1 MKIKKIIIILF
12 FLNLFSGQVYSIEPD
27 VFVQSTV
34 NRASQILSKNITK
47 EKVGHSGTLDPFAD
61 GVLVLGVGKSTKKL
75 SNIIQFD
82 KTYEGIIKLGEKT
95 DSMDLTGNLV
105 EKKEVSEISDQS
117 LVDCEKKFVGELLQR
132 TPMFSARKINGV
144 RLYKLARKNIE
155 IKTNPKLITI
165 KSLNINS
172 LNENTLK
179 ITVECSSG
187 TYIRVL
193 AEDIAEYLGTVGHLI
208 SLTRLSV
215 GEYKLDESVTI
226 EKFEDKWKS

>member
-1 MKIKKIIIILF
+1 MIFNIYKPKDFSSFSIVKK
-12 FLNLFSGQVYSIEPD
+12 V
-27 VFVQSTV
+27 
-34 NRASQILSKNITK
+34 KHITR

-82 KTYEGIIKLGEKT
+82 KTYEGIVKLGEKT
-95 DSMDLTGNLV
+95 DSMDLTGNIV
-105 EKKEVSEISDQS
+105 ESKKVPKITVKS
-117 LVDCEKKFVGELLQR
+117 LKGCADKFIGELLQR
-132 TPMFSARKINGV
+132 TPMYSARKINGV

-165 KSLNINS
+165 KHLNIDMIDK
-172 LNENTLK
+172 NTLK
-179 ITVECSSG
+179 IIVECSSG

-215 GEYKLDESVTI
+215 GEYKLNESLTI
-226 EKFEDKWKS
+226 KNFEDLWKS

>member
-1 MKIKKIIIILF
+1 MIFNLYKPKDFSSFDIVKK
-12 FLNLFSGQVYSIEPD
+12 VKY
-27 VFVQSTV
+27 
-34 NRASQILSKNITK
+34 ITK

-75 SNIIQFD
+75 SDIIQFD

-95 DSMDLTGNLV
+95 DSMDLTGNIV
-105 EKKEVSEISDQS
+105 DTKEVPKISSKS
-117 LVDCEKKFVGELLQR
+117 LKECSNKFTGDLLQR
-132 TPMFSARKINGV
+132 TPMYSARKINGV

-155 IKTNPKLITI
+155 IKTNPKLITV
-165 KSLNINS
+165 KSLNIDKIDK
-172 LNENTLK
+172 NTLK

-193 AEDIAEYLGTVGHLI
+193 AEDIADFFGTVGHLI

-215 GEYKLDESVTI
+215 GEYSLNESLTI
-226 EKFEDKWKS
+226 ESFEDKWKS

>member
-1 MKIKKIIIILF
+1 MIYNIYKPKDLSSFSIVKK
-12 FLNLFSGQVYSIEPD
+12 V
-27 VFVQSTV
+27 
-34 NRASQILSKNITK
+34 KNITK

-95 DSMDLTGNLV
+95 DSMDLTGNIV
-105 EKKEVSEISDQS
+105 EEKEVCEISNQS
-117 LVDCEKKFVGELLQR
+117 LIDCEKNFVGELLQR
-132 TPMFSARKINGV
+132 TPMYSARKINGV

-165 KSLNINS
+165 NS
-172 LNENTLK
+172 LKIESLDENTLK
-179 ITVECSSG
+179 ITVDCSSG

-215 GEYKLDESVTI
+215 GEYRLDESVTI

>member
-1 MKIKKIIIILF
+1 MIYNIYKPKDLSSFSIVKK
-12 FLNLFSGQVYSIEPD
+12 V
-27 VFVQSTV
+27 
-34 NRASQILSKNITK
+34 KNITK

-95 DSMDLTGNLV
+95 DSMDLTGNV
-105 EKKEVSEISDQS
+105 VEEKKITEISDQS
-117 LVDCEKKFVGELLQR
+117 LIDCENKFVGELLQR

-165 KSLNINS
+165 KSLKIKQLEKS
-172 LNENTLK
+172 TLK
-179 ITVECSSG
+179 IKVECSSG

-193 AEDIAEYLGTVGHLI
+193 AEDIAEYLGTVGHLT

-215 GEYKLDESVTI
+215 GEYRLDESVTI

>member
-1 MKIKKIIIILF
+1 MIYNIYKPKDLSSFSIVKK
-12 FLNLFSGQVYSIEPD
+12 V
-27 VFVQSTV
+27 
-34 NRASQILSKNITK
+34 KNITK

-95 DSMDLTGNLV
+95 DSMDLTGNIV
-105 EKKEVSEISDQS
+105 EEKEVCEISDQS
-117 LVDCEKKFVGELLQR
+117 LIDCEKHFVGELLQR
-132 TPMFSARKINGV
+132 TPMYSARKINGV

-165 KSLNINS
+165 NS
-172 LNENTLK
+172 LKIESLDENTLK
-179 ITVECSSG
+179 ITVDCSSG

-215 GEYKLDESVTI
+215 GEYRLDESVTI

>member
-1 MKIKKIIIILF
+1 MIFNIYKPKDLSSFSIVKKI
-12 FLNLFSGQVYSIEPD
+12 
-27 VFVQSTV
+27 
-34 NRASQILSKNITK
+34 KNITK

-95 DSMDLTGNLV
+95 DSMDLTGNVV
-105 EKKEVSEISDQS
+105 EEKEVSEISDQS
-117 LVDCEKKFVGELLQR
+117 LIDCEKKFVGELLQR

-165 KSLNINS
+165 KSLKINS
-172 LNENTLK
+172 LDENTLK

>member
-1 MKIKKIIIILF
+1 MIFNIYKPKDLSSFSIVKKI
-12 FLNLFSGQVYSIEPD
+12 
-27 VFVQSTV
+27 
-34 NRASQILSKNITK
+34 KNITK

-95 DSMDLTGNLV
+95 DSMDLTGNVV
-105 EKKEVSEISDQS
+105 EEKEVSEISDQS
-117 LVDCEKKFVGELLQR
+117 LIDCEKKFVGELLQR

-215 GEYKLDESVTI
+215 GDYKLDESVTI

>member
-1 MKIKKIIIILF
+1 MIYNIYKPKDLSSFSIVKK
-12 FLNLFSGQVYSIEPD
+12 V
-27 VFVQSTV
+27 
-34 NRASQILSKNITK
+34 KNITK

-95 DSMDLTGNLV
+95 DSMDLTGNVV
-105 EKKEVSEISDQS
+105 EEKEVCEFSEQS
-117 LVDCEKKFVGELLQR
+117 LIDCEKKFIGELLQR
-132 TPMFSARKINGV
+132 TPMYSARKINGV

-165 KSLNINS
+165 NS
-172 LNENTLK
+172 LKIDSLDENTLK
-179 ITVECSSG
+179 ITVDCSSG

-215 GEYKLDESVTI
+215 GEYRLDESVTI

>member
-1 MKIKKIIIILF
+1 MIYNIYKPKDLSSFSIVKK
-12 FLNLFSGQVYSIEPD
+12 V
-27 VFVQSTV
+27 
-34 NRASQILSKNITK
+34 KNITK

-95 DSMDLTGNLV
+95 DSMDLTGNVV
-105 EKKEVSEISDQS
+105 EEKEVCEISKQS
-117 LVDCEKKFVGELLQR
+117 LIDCEKKFVGELLQR
-132 TPMFSARKINGV
+132 TPMYSARKINGV

-165 KSLNINS
+165 NS
-172 LNENTLK
+172 LKIDSLDENTLK
-179 ITVECSSG
+179 ITVDCSSG

-215 GEYKLDESVTI
+215 GEYRLDESVTI

>member
-1 MKIKKIIIILF
+1 MIYNIYKTKDLSSFSIVKK
-12 FLNLFSGQVYSIEPD
+12 V
-27 VFVQSTV
+27 
-34 NRASQILSKNITK
+34 KNITK

-95 DSMDLTGNLV
+95 DSMDLTGNIV
-105 EKKEVSEISDQS
+105 EEKEVCEISEQS
-117 LVDCEKKFVGELLQR
+117 LIDCENKFVGELLQR
-132 TPMFSARKINGV
+132 TPMYSARKINGV

-165 KSLNINS
+165 NS
-172 LNENTLK
+172 LKIESLDENTLK
-179 ITVECSSG
+179 ITVDCSSG

-215 GEYKLDESVTI
+215 GEYRLDESVTI

>member
-1 MKIKKIIIILF
+1 MIFNLYKPKNFSSFDIVKK
-12 FLNLFSGQVYSIEPD
+12 V
-27 VFVQSTV
+27 
-34 NRASQILSKNITK
+34 KNITK

-75 SNIIQFD
+75 SDIIQFD

-95 DSMDLTGNLV
+95 DSMDLTGNIV
-105 EKKEVSEISDQS
+105 DTKEVPKISSKS
-117 LVDCEKKFVGELLQR
+117 LKECSNKFTGNLLQR
-132 TPMFSARKINGV
+132 TPMYSARKINGV

-155 IKTNPKLITI
+155 IKTNPKLITV
-165 KSLNINS
+165 KSLNIDTIDK
-172 LNENTLK
+172 NTLK

-193 AEDIAEYLGTVGHLI
+193 AEDIADFFGTVGHLI

-215 GEYKLDESVTI
+215 GEYSLNESLTI
-226 EKFEDKWKS
+226 ESFEDKWKS

>member
-1 MKIKKIIIILF
+1 MIFNIYKPKDLSSFSIVKKI
-12 FLNLFSGQVYSIEPD
+12 
-27 VFVQSTV
+27 
-34 NRASQILSKNITK
+34 KNITK

-95 DSMDLTGNLV
+95 DSMDLTGNVV
-105 EKKEVSEISDQS
+105 EEKEVSEISDQS
-117 LVDCEKKFVGELLQR
+117 LIDCEKKFVGELLQR

-165 KSLNINS
+165 KSLKINS

>member
-1 MKIKKIIIILF
+1 MIYNIYKPKNLSSFSIVKK
-12 FLNLFSGQVYSIEPD
+12 V
-27 VFVQSTV
+27 
-34 NRASQILSKNITK
+34 KKITK

-95 DSMDLTGNLV
+95 DSMDLTGNIV
-105 EKKEVSEISDQS
+105 EEKEVCEITEQS
-117 LVDCEKKFVGELLQR
+117 LIDCENKFLGQLLQR
-132 TPMFSARKINGV
+132 TPMYSARKINGV

-165 KSLNINS
+165 KSLKIDS
-172 LNENTLK
+172 LDENTLK
-179 ITVECSSG
+179 ITVDCSSG

-193 AEDIAEYLGTVGHLI
+193 AEEIAEYFGTVGHLI

-226 EKFEDKWKS
+226 EKFEEKWKS

>member
-1 MKIKKIIIILF
+1 MIYNIYKPKDLSSFSIVKK
-12 FLNLFSGQVYSIEPD
+12 V
-27 VFVQSTV
+27 
-34 NRASQILSKNITK
+34 KNITK

-95 DSMDLTGNLV
+95 DSMDLTGNIV
-105 EKKEVSEISDQS
+105 EEKEVCEISEQN
-117 LVDCEKKFVGELLQR
+117 LIDCENKFVGELLQR
-132 TPMFSARKINGV
+132 TPMYSARKINGV

-165 KSLNINS
+165 NS
-172 LNENTLK
+172 LKIDSLDENTLK
-179 ITVECSSG
+179 ITVDCSSG

-215 GEYKLDESVTI
+215 GEYRLDESVTI

>member
-1 MKIKKIIIILF
+1 MIYNIYKPKDLSS
-12 FLNLFSGQVYSIEPD
+12 FSIVRK
-27 VFVQSTV
+27 V
-34 NRASQILSKNITK
+34 KNITK

-95 DSMDLTGNLV
+95 DSMDLTGNV
-105 EKKEVSEISDQS
+105 VEEKKITEISYQS
-117 LVDCEKKFVGELLQR
+117 LIDCENKFVGELLQR

-165 KSLNINS
+165 KSLKIKQLEKS
-172 LNENTLK
+172 ILK
-179 ITVECSSG
+179 IIVECSSG

-193 AEDIAEYLGTVGHLI
+193 AEDIAEYLGTVGHLT

-215 GEYKLDESVTI
+215 GEYRLDESVTI

>member
-1 MKIKKIIIILF
+1 MIFNLYKPKDFSSFDIVKK
-12 FLNLFSGQVYSIEPD
+12 VKY
-27 VFVQSTV
+27 
-34 NRASQILSKNITK
+34 ITK

-75 SNIIQFD
+75 SDIIQFD
-82 KTYEGIIKLGEKT
+82 KTYEGIIKLGAKT
-95 DSMDLTGNLV
+95 DSMDLTGNIV
-105 EKKEVSEISDQS
+105 DTKEVPKISSKS
-117 LVDCEKKFVGELLQR
+117 LKECSNKFTGDLLQR

-155 IKTNPKLITI
+155 IKTNPKLITV
-165 KSLNINS
+165 KSLNIDIIDK
-172 LNENTLK
+172 NTLK

-193 AEDIAEYLGTVGHLI
+193 AEDIADFFGTVGHLI

-215 GEYKLDESVTI
+215 GEYSLNESLTI
-226 EKFEDKWKS
+226 ESFEDKWKS

>member
-1 MKIKKIIIILF
+1 MIYNLYKPKDFSSFDIVKK
-12 FLNLFSGQVYSIEPD
+12 VKY
-27 VFVQSTV
+27 
-34 NRASQILSKNITK
+34 ITK

-75 SNIIQFD
+75 SDIIQFD

-95 DSMDLTGNLV
+95 DSMDLTGNIV
-105 EKKEVSEISDQS
+105 DTKEVPKISSKS
-117 LVDCEKKFVGELLQR
+117 LKECSNKLTGDLLQR
-132 TPMFSARKINGV
+132 TPMYSARKINGV

-155 IKTNPKLITI
+155 IKTNPKLITV
-165 KSLNINS
+165 KSLNIDTIDK
-172 LNENTLK
+172 NTLK

-193 AEDIAEYLGTVGHLI
+193 AEDIADFFGTVGHLI

-215 GEYKLDESVTI
+215 GEYSLNESLTI
-226 EKFEDKWKS
+226 ESFEDKWKS

>member
-1 MKIKKIIIILF
+1 MIYNIYKPKDLSSFSIVKK
-12 FLNLFSGQVYSIEPD
+12 V
-27 VFVQSTV
+27 
-34 NRASQILSKNITK
+34 KNITK

-95 DSMDLTGNLV
+95 DSMDLTGKIV
-105 EKKEVSEISDQS
+105 EEKEVCEISDQS
-117 LVDCEKKFVGELLQR
+117 LIDCENKFLGELLQR
-132 TPMFSARKINGV
+132 TPMYSARKINGV

-165 KSLNINS
+165 NS
-172 LNENTLK
+172 LKIDSLDETTLK
-179 ITVECSSG
+179 ITVDCSSG